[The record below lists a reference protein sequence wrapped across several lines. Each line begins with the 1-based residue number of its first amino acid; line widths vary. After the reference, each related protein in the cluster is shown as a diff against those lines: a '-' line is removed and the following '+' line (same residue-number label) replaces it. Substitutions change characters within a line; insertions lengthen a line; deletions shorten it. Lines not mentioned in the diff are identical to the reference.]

1 MQIAVAILVGVNRI
15 KSYIEKIIKA
25 FKARV
30 LSYPNSIFEAEVC
43 LVATLKSL
51 NAIELLDNASLIIT
65 PNAYNEGILYDVIPN
80 TTLGDM
86 DVVRATTAT
95 RVNSAGL
102 IESVAVNIPRLD
114 YTNGSCP
121 SILVEPQRTNLL
133 TYSEDFSNVIWT
145 KAQSG
150 ITSNVTTAPNGILNA
165 SRLTGTGINGQHNIN
180 QSLSF
185 TISSIYTF
193 TSYVKIDTN
202 NFVQLVF
209 PGPAFGTNAFA
220 NFDLLNGV
228 LGTVGTSAS
237 ATIVNVGNGW
247 FRCSVTSTAI
257 FSATTTVFIA
267 LVTSATSAR
276 LQINTLSTSL
286 YLWGT
291 QLEVGSYKTSYI
303 PTVASTV
310 TRNADFISKTGIS
323 SLIGQTEGTIFID
336 FKLNGNSYSDNTNLY
351 YFTIAKNSPFNF
363 FEIIRY
369 NNSLL
374 YFIAL
379 NGTGIGPRVLTAFS
393 DLNGR
398 YKFAVSYN
406 ASGLKCFL
414 NGTLIYTSTDNIP
427 PCDEVNFG
435 DYDSF
440 VNQTSNFN
448 SVQLYK
454 TVLTDTECINLTTL

>member
-1 MQIAVAILVGVNRI
+1 MQIAVAILIANANSGISYVKKLI
-15 KSYIEKIIKA
+15 KS

-30 LSYPNSIFEAEVC
+30 IADSGIFEAEAC
-43 LVATLKSL
+43 LYATLTNL
-51 NAIELLDNASLIIT
+51 NNIELLRKASLIIT
-65 PNAYNEGILYDVIPN
+65 PNAYEASKLYSVVPN

-86 DVVRATTAT
+86 TVVRATTAT

-102 IESVAVNIPRLD
+102 IESVAINVPRLD

-133 TYSEDFSNVIWT
+133 TYSENFSNVIWT
-145 KAQSG
+145 KAQSV
-150 ITSNVTTAPNGILNA
+150 ITSNVTTAPDGILNA

-180 QSLSF
+180 QFLSF

-209 PGPAFGTNAFA
+209 PAPAFGTNAFA

-228 LGTVGTSAS
+228 LGTVGASAS
-237 ATIVNVGNGW
+237 ASINNVGDGW
-247 FRCSVTSTAI
+247 FRCSVTATATI
-257 FSATTTVFIA
+257 TATTTVFIA

-276 LQINTLSTSL
+276 LEINTLSTSL

-323 SLIGQTEGTIFID
+323 SLIGQTEGTIFAESFVKLGQASMAFWIRKLSGGFYGD
-336 FKLNGNSYSDNTNLY
+336 FLNLIVNSSGVAIFEGNNAGTNVC
-351 YFTIAKNSPFNF
+351 FIFN
-363 FEIIRY
+363 
-369 NNSLL
+369 
-374 YFIAL
+374 
-379 NGTGIGPRVLTAFS
+379 GVQLTE
-393 DLNGR
+393 G
-398 YKFAVSYN
+398 YHKFAIVYKTN
-406 ASGLKCFL
+406 YFALFIDGVKI
-414 NGTLIYTSTDNIP
+414 GEDLIGIP
-427 PCDEVNFG
+427 PSCDELYIDQYIDGGIRNVPKK
-435 DYDSF
+435 
-440 VNQTSNFN
+440 
-448 SVQLYK
+448 SVILFK
-454 TVLTDTECINLTTL
+454 TALTDAECIELTTL